1 MTTFFYKEFNL
12 RLTEISSQIDE
23 AEVSIQAKM
32 KDIDAAKAD
41 FTSKLNEKFIE
52 ERKLLKSNAEKNK
65 IDKQMEIET
74 KKRVR

>member
-1 MTTFFYKEFNL
+1 
-12 RLTEISSQIDE
+12 
-23 AEVSIQAKM
+23 M

-41 FTSKLNEKFIE
+41 FTYKLNEKFIK
-52 ERKLLKSNAEKNK
+52 ERKLLKSNAEKSK